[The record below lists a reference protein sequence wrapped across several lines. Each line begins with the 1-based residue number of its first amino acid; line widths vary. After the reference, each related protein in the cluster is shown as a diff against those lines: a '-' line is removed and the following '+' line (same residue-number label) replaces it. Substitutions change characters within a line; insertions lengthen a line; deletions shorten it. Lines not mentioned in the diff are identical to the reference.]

1 MVSPENTMVKQ
12 KLHGANMKVIR
23 FTASWC
29 QPCKIMKTMLDEI
42 KPTIP
47 FEVVDIDINP
57 EVAVDY
63 GIRSI
68 PTLIMLNEKG
78 EIKRLSGIK
87 TKEQL
92 TEWLNA

>member
-1 MVSPENTMVKQ
+1 MLENTMVKQ
-12 KLHGANMKVIR
+12 KLHGADMKVIR

-29 QPCKIMKTMLDEI
+29 QPCKIMKNMLDEI

-47 FEVVDIDINP
+47 FEVVDIDVNP
-57 EVAVDY
+57 ELAADY
-63 GIRSI
+63 SIRSI
-68 PTLIMLNEKG
+68 PTLIMVDEGQG
-78 EIKRLSGIK
+78 EIKRLGGIK

>member
-1 MVSPENTMVKQ
+1 MVSPENIMVKQ
-12 KLHGANMKVIR
+12 KLHGADMKVIR

-42 KPTIP
+42 KPTVP
-47 FEVVDIDINP
+47 FEVVDIDVNP
-57 EVAVDY
+57 EVAADY

-68 PTLIMLNEKG
+68 PTLIMLDEKS
-78 EIKRLSGIK
+78 EVKRLSGIK

>member
-12 KLHGANMKVIR
+12 KLHGVNMKVIR

-29 QPCKIMKTMLDEI
+29 QPCKTMKNMLDEI
-42 KPTIP
+42 KPSVP
-47 FEVVDIDINP
+47 FEVVDIDVNP
-57 EVAVDY
+57 EVAADY

>member
-1 MVSPENTMVKQ
+1 MVSPENITAKQ
-12 KLHGANMKVIR
+12 KLHGVNMKVIR

-29 QPCKIMKTMLDEI
+29 QPCKTMKNMLDEI

-47 FEVVDIDINP
+47 FEVVDIDVNP
-57 EVAVDY
+57 EVAADY

-68 PTLIMLNEKG
+68 PTLIMLDEKG
-78 EIKRLSGIK
+78 EIKRLIGIK

-92 TEWLNA
+92 TEWLDA

>member
-1 MVSPENTMVKQ
+1 
-12 KLHGANMKVIR
+12 MKN
-23 FTASWC
+23 
-29 QPCKIMKTMLDEI
+29 MLDEI

>member
-1 MVSPENTMVKQ
+1 
-12 KLHGANMKVIR
+12 MKN
-23 FTASWC
+23 
-29 QPCKIMKTMLDEI
+29 MLDEI
-42 KPTIP
+42 KPTVP
-47 FEVVDIDINP
+47 FEVVDIDVNP
-57 EVAVDY
+57 EIAADY

-68 PTLIMLNEKG
+68 PTLIMLDEKG